1 MVRALENGIVKTE
14 LISKGSGPIKTP
26 PPPLKKTLASDDDED
41 IVELTIKIVKKRNEI
56 TTVSQISID

>member
-14 LISKGSGPIKTP
+14 LISKGSGPIKT